1 MEINNNDN
9 DESRRAEQ
17 KREADRHNA
26 ERKQKTEAVRT
37 FEAKLSEKAA
47 HEIASK
53 DSQTRNSRHQQGDT
67 KEKESL
73 LEKIIGTV
81 AKEQEEAMDRSRVQE
96 KKQLAEHDEDRHS
109 EEKHESKLERR
120 RDEEHERVGERK
132 SDETGDKKKS
142 EISEEG
148 YRRVAEKQDAGGE
161 SGGGSAQGGMGDRGQ
176 DSGGGGSFGSGHSG
190 SGDNPRDGVFAK
202 DLVAKTT
209 VRPLTKANGT
219 HKGFQQNSR
228 PFTERNMDEIISRV
242 ELGLN
247 AEGEEF
253 FAVELSDAY
262 FEGLKVEA
270 RRTDVGVVVR
280 FHCPNVSVRS
290 TFIKYRPALYAHF
303 KTKNISVSR
312 IDIV

>member
-17 KREADRHNA
+17 KREAERHNT

-53 DSQTRNSRHQQGDT
+53 DSQSHHSRNKQGDA
-67 KEKESL
+67 KEKENL
-73 LEKIIGTV
+73 LEKIIGAV
-81 AKEQEEAMDRSRVQE
+81 AKEQEEAMDRSRIRE
-96 KKQLAEHDEDRHS
+96 KKQLAEHDEDRHR
-109 EEKHESKLERR
+109 EEKHESKLENR
-120 RDEEHERVGERK
+120 RDEEHERVSDRK
-132 SDETGDKKKS
+132 SGEAGDKKKS

-161 SGGGSAQGGMGDRGQ
+161 GGGGAQSGTGDRGQ

-209 VRPLTKANGT
+209 VRSLTKANGT

-228 PFTERNMDEIISRV
+228 SFTERNMDDIVSRV
-242 ELGLN
+242 EVGLN

-253 FAVELSDAY
+253 FAVELSDPY
-262 FEGLKVEA
+262 FDGLKVEA

-280 FHCPNVSVRS
+280 FHCPNISVRS

-303 KTKNISVSR
+303 KAKNVSVSR